1 MNVERMTLNNFL
13 ENYLLVITT
22 YLLSIV
28 MMDRDFVGT
37 TFKKK
42 SNVVPSNK
50 HPCKVNTHKL
60 LNQACI
66 YLKIQNIT

>member
-42 SNVVPSNK
+42 VTLCPV
-50 HPCKVNTHKL
+50 T
-60 LNQACI
+60 
-66 YLKIQNIT
+66 NIRVK